1 MTDKPNTPDKGGTLA
16 FIQDLKPG
24 WLNIARRMQQVA
36 KTQQGLA
43 IMRVTVIVDET
54 GAPVQWLAPEMS
66 LFEPKASKAQFL
78 SWLKSM
84 ADAPKV

>member
-1 MTDKPNTPDKGGTLA
+1 MTEPKDNTPATLA
-16 FIQDLKPG
+16 FLQDLKPG

-54 GAPVQWLAPEMS
+54 GAPIQWLSPELH
-66 LFEPKASKAQFL
+66 LFEPKSGKAQFL
-78 SWLKSM
+78 AWLKSV
-84 ADAPKV
+84 ADDTQKV